1 MNVTGWP
8 ESCTDTELMGT
19 VPVFSPWILKS
30 GLLPP
35 CRFVLSI
42 FIEFNWRWCL
52 VWKKVEPPV
61 WTAMFVCSQSMSLL
75 VAWVQNGDVEER
87 LVAGSAVLLT
97 NWSDVY
103 MITALPVIGLAATPK
118 SSSRSLLP
126 VHVTPASHTPP

>member
-1 MNVTGWP
+1 
-8 ESCTDTELMGT
+8 MGT

-35 CRFVLSI
+35 SRFVLSI
-42 FIEFNWRWCL
+42 FIEFTWRWCL

-75 VAWVQNGDVEER
+75 VSWVQNGDVEER

-97 NWSDVY
+97 N
-103 MITALPVIGLAATPK
+103 
-118 SSSRSLLP
+118 
-126 VHVTPASHTPP
+126 